1 MVEKASSMPLSKC
14 QRCPE
19 CSTASI
25 LGCRELVLH
34 VSKPTDPMF
43 HVFSHL
49 KRESHEEGLRNPFYP
64 YVARRLKAP
73 GLLSFTVFEDYRVP
87 RCSKYPS
94 FKLAS
99 KFFRIALQEF
109 ARFYFLCLEA
119 SGHPIFHHW
128 TIVQGSR
135 ATRQLGSG
143 PVSFSWKHI
152 VHHHPPMMLRN
163 CW

>member
-25 LGCRELVLH
+25 LGCRELALH

-99 KFFRIALQEF
+99 ASVSGL
-109 ARFYFLCLEA
+109 RFKSL
-119 SGHPIFHHW
+119 
-128 TIVQGSR
+128 QGS
-135 ATRQLGSG
+135 TSCVQKLLGIQSFTIG
-143 PVSFSWKHI
+143 PLSKVPGLQDNQARGLLVFHGNTSSI
-152 VHHHPPMMLRN
+152 IILQ
-163 CW
+163 